1 MTRTLDRKW
10 SRRLAATMMASSVCC
25 GMASPVL
32 AQVAD
37 EEAPTQFYNQA
48 TYSYRDPA
56 NDTNF
61 SGISAQLETNPEG
74 LVDPLGQILG
84 CDGSLLPNYTGFSVG
99 LYEPDATGLEL
110 GNLVRLT
117 GTEFPDIENN
127 GIPGGLEPN
136 GQNVNPFALS
146 NADQG
151 TYNFLFDPTTLLQS
165 PVNAG
170 LTQTDVD
177 AKYILVVNPPADS
190 IYPER
195 RILLEILAST
205 GGVNN
210 SVVRYRATAL
220 DGIPLSATGGAQI
233 SDTVVEVF
241 NAETE
246 GLNLFSLAFGTVMCE
261 EEQISVT
268 KTADRAAAQPGD
280 TVVYRLLVRNLVNVD
295 LDAVIATDILPAGFQ
310 LLPEASF
317 ATINDSVVPLNVDT
331 DGTNV
336 TFSTP
341 TPLPAEETMEIIYA
355 ARLTPDAL
363 RGDGENSVVVNGT
376 RSDNGLN
383 VQDGPSIH
391 RVLIDPGI
399 LSDCGTLIGR
409 VFEDKN
415 FDGEQQFG
423 EAGIPNAV
431 VFLEDGNR
439 IVTDADGLFSVHCL
453 LPGHHSGVL
462 DFSSL
467 PGYTLAPNLYFNERN
482 SQSRLVHLAPGGMVR
497 MNFGVTPAFQEDA
510 R

>member
-1 MTRTLDRKW
+1 
-10 SRRLAATMMASSVCC
+10 
-25 GMASPVL
+25 
-32 AQVAD
+32 
-37 EEAPTQFYNQA
+37 
-48 TYSYRDPA
+48 
-56 NDTNF
+56 
-61 SGISAQLETNPEG
+61 
-74 LVDPLGQILG
+74 
-84 CDGSLLPNYTGFSVG
+84 
-99 LYEPDATGLEL
+99 
-110 GNLVRLT
+110 
-117 GTEFPDIENN
+117 
-127 GIPGGLEPN
+127 
-136 GQNVNPFALS
+136 
-146 NADQG
+146 
-151 TYNFLFDPTTLLQS
+151 
-165 PVNAG
+165 
-170 LTQTDVD
+170 
-177 AKYILVVNPPADS
+177 
-190 IYPER
+190 
-195 RILLEILAST
+195 
-205 GGVNN
+205 
-210 SVVRYRATAL
+210 
-220 DGIPLSATGGAQI
+220 
-233 SDTVVEVF
+233 
-241 NAETE
+241 
-246 GLNLFSLAFGTVMCE
+246 
-261 EEQISVT
+261 
-268 KTADRAAAQPGD
+268 
-280 TVVYRLLVRNLVNVD
+280 
-295 LDAVIATDILPAGFQ
+295 
-310 LLPEASF
+310 
-317 ATINDSVVPLNVDT
+317 
-331 DGTNV
+331 
-336 TFSTP
+336 
-341 TPLPAEETMEIIYA
+341 MEIIYA